1 MTKNVP
7 NKAFFYCIKWQ
18 MTKNNGQCTM
28 NKSQIRCEKEE
39 QDKVILICLD
49 KEILGNKFLC
59 IFATRFI

>member
-1 MTKNVP
+1 
-7 NKAFFYCIKWQ
+7 
-18 MTKNNGQCTM
+18 M

-49 KEILGNKFLC
+49 KDILGNKFLC